1 MLAQENMKTAL
12 TILLWVAISTFSHGF
27 FETFAKTPE
36 ERIELQNKSQAVF
49 VGHAEIL
56 NMRYLGENGRVLT
69 PEEVAASKPFCLDPL
84 YYTTDSP
91 IRRIEFTLRL
101 VSEKFLKGKKPKEGD
116 FTISYSNS
124 LIALFTNEPRDLHK
138 GGKMTFY
145 ILKSEKNKILEI
157 GYGDPPL

>member
-1 MLAQENMKTAL
+1 M
-12 TILLWVAISTFSHGF
+12 
-27 FETFAKTPE
+27 
-36 ERIELQNKSQAVF
+36 
-49 VGHAEIL
+49 
-56 NMRYLGENGRVLT
+56 T
-69 PEEVAASKPFCLDPL
+69 PEEVAASKPAMLDPL

-101 VSEKFLKGKKPKEGD
+101 VSEKFLKGEKPAEGN

-124 LIALFTNEPRDLHK
+124 LVVLMTNEPRNLHK

-157 GYGDPPL
+157 GYGDPPP